1 MTCVSN
7 DATDCESSGSTSVG
21 EVYERKNGYKVELKT
36 EVLRVRDG
44 AAIAEGMHTIW
55 VPDYLHM

>member
-1 MTCVSN
+1 MSN
-7 DATDCESSGSTSVG
+7 DATDCESSGTVG
-21 EVYERKNGYKVELKT
+21 EVYERKNGYQVELKT
-36 EVLRVRDG
+36 EVRRVRDG